1 MGRIVRTILNYHDT
15 RIIEVIFGSTFFET
29 LLAVL
34 KRTIATNVDSECNSR
49 HQDYLQLFHQRF
61 QQRKLL
67 HFDQVNN

>member
-34 KRTIATNVDSECNSR
+34 KHSECNSR